1 MTARQWLLLVLLSV
15 LWGGAFFFVE
25 VALESLPPT
34 TIVLGRLALAAVAL
48 QLVARVAGLALPRG
62 WRAWSP
68 FLLLGAVNNALP
80 FSLITWGQ
88 QAITGGLASILNAT
102 APLFT
107 VLLAHL
113 VTEDERLDAGKIVG
127 VLLGLAGVAVLVGPD
142 ALAGLGDAVLAQLA
156 VLAAA
161 LCYAVAGLLG
171 RRLRAHPPLVTA
183 TAMVTCSALLMVPVA
198 VWLDRPW
205 TLPLPGGA
213 ALGAVLGLAL
223 FSTLLAYLIFFRLLA
238 GAGATNALLV
248 TFLIPVSA
256 LLLGALLLDE
266 PVDARQIGGMALI
279 GLGLAA
285 VDGRAWR
292 RLRGQGTSRP

>member
-1 MTARQWLLLVLLSV
+1 MSARQWLLLALLSV

-25 VALESLPPT
+25 VALVDLPPS
-34 TIVLGRLALAAVAL
+34 TIVFARLAIAAVAL
-48 QLVARVAGLALPRG
+48 LAVVRLAGLALPRG
-62 WRAWSP
+62 WRAWLP
-68 FLLLGAVNNALP
+68 FALLGLVNNALP

-88 QAITGGLASILNAT
+88 QSITGGLAAILNAT

-107 VLLAHL
+107 VLLAH
-113 VTEDERLDAGKIVG
+113 VATDDERLTPGKLAG

-156 VLAAA
+156 VLVAA

-171 RRLRAHPPLVTA
+171 KRLRAHPPPVTA
-183 TAMVTCSALLMVPVA
+183 TAMVTCSALLMLPVA
-198 VWLDRPW
+198 AWLDRPW
-205 TLPLPGGA
+205 LLPVPGPEA
-213 ALGAVLGLAL
+213 VGAVLGLAL
-223 FSTLLAYLIFFRLLA
+223 LSTVLAYLIFYRLLA

-256 LLLGALLLDE
+256 LLLGAGLLDE
-266 PVDARQIGGMALI
+266 PVDAPQLAGMGLI
-279 GLGLAA
+279 GLGLVA

-292 RLRGQGTSRP
+292 YLRGLRGP